1 MIALIQCKIIVM
13 WSDELMIKR
22 SPGKREKDN
31 LLIVM
36 AIKFPGRGKGVASS
50 ALVDD
55 DALPAG

>member
-22 SPGKREKDN
+22 STAKRERDN

-36 AIKFPGRGKGVASS
+36 AIKLQGRGKWRRAFAAEERRRVPDG
-50 ALVDD
+50 
-55 DALPAG
+55 

>member
-1 MIALIQCKIIVM
+1 M

-50 ALVDD
+50 ALVGD